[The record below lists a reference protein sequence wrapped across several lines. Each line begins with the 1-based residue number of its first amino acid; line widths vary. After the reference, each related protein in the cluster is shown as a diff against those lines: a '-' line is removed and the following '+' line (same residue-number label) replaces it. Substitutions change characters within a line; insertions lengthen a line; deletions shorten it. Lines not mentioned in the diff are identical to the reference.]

1 METEINYDLE
11 IKTKK
16 DTFRFIIEL
25 QDLKDMLEKI
35 NYKEIESVNLEKRK
49 MKSGKGKNI

>member
-16 DTFRFIIEL
+16 DTFRFIVEL

>member
-25 QDLKDMLEKI
+25 QDLKNILEKI